1 MKTNLLVRFV
11 IIFAVTII
19 AGLIAWY
26 FPPRLGIDLAGGT
39 SLLYEL
45 DMSKVPSGNSADLAA
60 RVIEILKKRV
70 DPNGVKNMIWRV
82 VEGKRIQIQMPY
94 PSKDVLAARARAD
107 AAEKALQDTAWKQSE
122 IEAATGKASH
132 AATPEEPRPGC
143 GPSSPTK

>member
-11 IIFAVTII
+11 AIFVVAVI

-45 DMSKVPSGNSADLAA
+45 DMSKVPAGSESDLAA
-60 RVIEILKKRV
+60 RVIDILKKRV

-94 PSKDVLAARARAD
+94 PSKEVLDARATPVTAARDDLSETLEDRLFALAMLGDDRAV
-107 AAEKALQDTAWKQSE
+107 
-122 IEAATGKASH
+122 ATTYVRGRKWGSVA
-132 AATPEEPRPGC
+132 
-143 GPSSPTK
+143 